1 LALNKYHP
9 AMISVIVPTLNAEQS
24 LAACLTALVPAAMNG
39 FVKEV
44 IISDGGSSDQTLAIA
59 DDAGASIVRA
69 ERGRGQQLGEGA
81 RETRSDW
88 LLFIHADAVLEDGWE
103 REVYRHIRMIENG
116 EQPDSAA
123 AFRFALDDEGM
134 FATWLSGVVALRCW
148 ALRLPYGD
156 QGLLISRKL
165 YDEIGG
171 FKPIALME
179 DVELVRRLGRRRLKI
194 LRAKAITSAKRYRTD
209 GYLKRM
215 LRNSACLGL
224 YYLRVPP
231 HVLARIYG

>member
-1 LALNKYHP
+1 MLNKYHP

-88 LLFIHADAVLEDGWE
+88 LLFIHADTVLEDGWE

-116 EQPDSAA
+116 EQPDRAA
-123 AFRFALDDEGM
+123 AFRFALDDEGL
-134 FATWLSGVVALRCW
+134 FAAWLSRAVALRCW

-156 QGLLISRKL
+156 QGLLISRTL

-194 LRAKAITSAKRYRTD
+194 LRARAITSAKRYRSD